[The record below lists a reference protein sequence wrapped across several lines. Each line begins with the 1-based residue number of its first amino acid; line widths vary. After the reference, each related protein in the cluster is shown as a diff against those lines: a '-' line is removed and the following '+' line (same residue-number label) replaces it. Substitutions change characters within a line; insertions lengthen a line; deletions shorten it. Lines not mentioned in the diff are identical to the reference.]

1 MKMRNSLFL
10 VLSVL
15 MLASCGKK
23 GGAYYTISGKILNN
37 PDGKLL
43 IYEAPAGSPI
53 PVLKDSI
60 TLKKDGSF
68 TWTTGTTEET
78 LLYLSGG
85 TGRGS
90 FCAVIT
96 DSKDIGLTADLSKQS
111 DVHFTNSKASEAGA
125 VFMKKVFTELQ
136 TLYDWDKKNEE
147 ALNGMDETERTRLEE
162 ERHTRTADLKN
173 YVLDYAKKAESP
185 MLKVFVIS
193 NYQSLVTNPDLS
205 GFSLQGMDAS
215 ELMPV
220 IDEAVK
226 KYPTHQGLL
235 SYKNMVETEAN
246 RKAPDFTMNDVNGKP
261 VSLHDFRGKFVL
273 VDFWASWC
281 GPCRQE
287 NPNVVKAYN
296 KFKDKN
302 FTILGVSMD
311 KPGEEDKWKAA
322 IKADGLT
329 WTQVSELKYWESS
342 VVPLYGI
349 SGIPYNVLIDTS
361 GKIIG
366 EGLRGPAL
374 EAKLASV
381 LK

>member
-1 MKMRNSLFL
+1 
-10 VLSVL
+10 
-15 MLASCGKK
+15 
-23 GGAYYTISGKILNN
+23 
-37 PDGKLL
+37 
-43 IYEAPAGSPI
+43 
-53 PVLKDSI
+53 
-60 TLKKDGSF
+60 
-68 TWTTGTTEET
+68 
-78 LLYLSGG
+78 
-85 TGRGS
+85 
-90 FCAVIT
+90 
-96 DSKDIGLTADLSKQS
+96 
-111 DVHFTNSKASEAGA
+111 
-125 VFMKKVFTELQ
+125 MKKIFTELQ

-147 ALNGMDETERTRLEE
+147 ALNGADEAERNRLEE
-162 ERHTRTADLKN
+162 ERHTRTNDLKN
-173 YVLDYAKKAESP
+173 YVVDYAKKAESP

-205 GFSLQGMDAS
+205 GFSLQGMDAA

-220 IDEAVK
+220 LDEAIK

-235 SYKNMVETEAN
+235 SYQKMVETDAN
-246 RKAPDFTMNDVNGKP
+246 RKAPDFTMNDVNGNP
-261 VSLHDFRGKFVL
+261 VSLRDFRGKFVL

-296 KFKDKN
+296 RFKDKN

-311 KPGEEDKWKAA
+311 KPGDKDKWLAA

-329 WTQVSELKYWESS
+329 WTHVSELKYWETS

-374 EAKLASV
+374 EAKLAAV